1 MTLPAG
7 SLNLFFRMSNL
18 KMEKFIKICPKN
30 VPKVYEDKIYPRA
43 TSLMSILKETRVYD
57 YAIM

>member
-1 MTLPAG
+1 
-7 SLNLFFRMSNL
+7 
-18 KMEKFIKICPKN
+18 MEKFIKICPKN

-57 YAIM
+57 YGIM